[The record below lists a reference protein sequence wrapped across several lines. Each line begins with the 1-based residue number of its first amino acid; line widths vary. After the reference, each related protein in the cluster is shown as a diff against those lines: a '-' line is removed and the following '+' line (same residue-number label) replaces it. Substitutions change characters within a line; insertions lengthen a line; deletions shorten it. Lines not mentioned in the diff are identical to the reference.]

1 MRSASDPQR
10 LSTRRFF
17 LLVLLGVLLIQA
29 AWVLVVPPFRG
40 LDEHDHAYKAAAVA
54 RGDWSPHHE
63 EGPTRGQYMA
73 VPRELVEAARPVCE
87 SLEYTGPDNCTPGPA
102 TDDGLVLVATAA
114 AQYNPVFYFLSGTAA
129 RVLDGTGA
137 LYIMRAAGALGSAVL
152 IALAAVALRRWA
164 RTRWPAVAFLLT
176 AAPTML
182 YTTSVAAPN
191 GVEVSAAMLVWC
203 ALLGLVASD
212 KDRSWFVVMAT
223 VGAVPLVTVRSV
235 GPLWLLLTVAAIVPL
250 LGGRRLRDLLRSRA
264 ALACIGVVGTVTVGA
279 AAWSLAAST
288 NIPPAPEPES
298 LNQLS
303 VWSALPNET
312 VLWVLQNVGAFPSRD
327 NAAPP
332 IVYAMVLGAWLALT
346 VVALRAARRRERLTL
361 AAVVLVSALVPI
373 AATVATYDTFGTSWQ
388 GRYGYPFTMGFLLI
402 CGLVLDR
409 ARADAPRWLVW
420 GAAALITTAQAIGQL
435 GVLADEK
442 VRSPLSGTDA
452 WLTPSPLLVVG
463 LQVAACVAL
472 GYALSGRPVRT
483 AAPSEPAVDSLPR

>member
-102 TDDGLVLVATAA
+102 TATGSSWSSTAA
-114 AQYNPVFYFLSGTAA
+114 AQYNPVSYFLSGTAA

-191 GVEVSAAMLVWC
+191 GVEVSRSNA
-203 ALLGLVASD
+203 GLVRPA
-212 KDRSWFVVMAT
+212 RTGGIRQGPTWFVVMAT

-235 GPLWLLLTVAAIVPL
+235 GPSGCCSPWPRSSPCWGAAGSVTFSGAAPPSPAP
-250 LGGRRLRDLLRSRA
+250 GSSR
-264 ALACIGVVGTVTVGA
+264 TVTVGA

-361 AAVVLVSALVPI
+361 AAVVLVSAAVPI
-373 AATVATYDTFGTSWQ
+373 AATVATYDSSVPR
-388 GRYGYPFTMGFLLI
+388 GR
-402 CGLVLDR
+402 
-409 ARADAPRWLVW
+409 
-420 GAAALITTAQAIGQL
+420 AATAT
-435 GVLADEK
+435 
-442 VRSPLSGTDA
+442 RSPWAS
-452 WLTPSPLLVVG
+452 S
-463 LQVAACVAL
+463 
-472 GYALSGRPVRT
+472 
-483 AAPSEPAVDSLPR
+483 